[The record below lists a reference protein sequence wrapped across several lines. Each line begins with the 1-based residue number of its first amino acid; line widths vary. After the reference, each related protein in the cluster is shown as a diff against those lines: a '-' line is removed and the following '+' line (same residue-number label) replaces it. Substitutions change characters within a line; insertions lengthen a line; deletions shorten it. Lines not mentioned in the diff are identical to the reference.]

1 MWIYLIVFLIP
12 LLFFFADNKKN
23 RSNSTVLF
31 VYFLFLA
38 LFVGVSD
45 MLGGYDRYIYCELF
59 DGLADDIREG
69 SNPILST
76 GFLFYGGEKGY
87 GLLTIIIAF
96 LTSNRYIFIFI
107 VTLVIYAMLFV
118 SIKRYTKDHPVA
130 VMLFLGLWFFF
141 TFTYLRQV
149 LGATIAWLSIRYIVK
164 RDFWRFVLVWFIAFM
179 FHNSAL
185 IFLPFYFVPIKKF
198 KPQYVVLAMLLCL
211 IIGLSNIPLSLFESY
226 SAISSQRINVEGYVV
241 DAGFRG
247 AYMIE
252 AIVFLF
258 LILIPYKR
266 IKKDPQEIVLLN
278 MALTFCAMLLL
289 FAKSEN
295 GGRLSWCYVIGV
307 VATLSNITFKYK
319 RNSAY
324 SLGVVLLSFMLFLR
338 ITISWGVLLWPYKTF
353 FTNGVRE
360 DDYIE
365 QKYEYDHGY
374 DLDKFYRK

>member
-12 LLFFFADNKKN
+12 LLFFLVDNKNN

-69 SNPILST
+69 SNPFLST
-76 GFLFYGGEKGY
+76 GFLFYGDEKGY

-118 SIKRYTKDHPVA
+118 SIKRYTKDYPVA

-179 FHNSAL
+179 FHNSSL

-211 IIGLSNIPLSLFESY
+211 IIGLSNIPLNLFESY

-252 AIVFLF
+252 AVVFLF

-278 MALTFCAMLLL
+278 MALAFCAMLLL

-374 DLDKFYRK
+374 DIDKFYRK

>member
-1 MWIYLIVFLIP
+1 
-12 LLFFFADNKKN
+12 
-23 RSNSTVLF
+23 
-31 VYFLFLA
+31 
-38 LFVGVSD
+38 

-241 DAGFRG
+241 EAGFRG

-295 GGRLSWCYVIGV
+295 GGGC
-307 VATLSNITFKYK
+307 
-319 RNSAY
+319 
-324 SLGVVLLSFMLFLR
+324 LGVM
-338 ITISWGVLLWPYKTF
+338 
-353 FTNGVRE
+353 
-360 DDYIE
+360 
-365 QKYEYDHGY
+365 
-374 DLDKFYRK
+374 

>member
-1 MWIYLIVFLIP
+1 MWIYLIVFFIP

-45 MLGGYDRYIYCELF
+45 MLGGYDRYIYSELF

-69 SNPILST
+69 RNPFLSI

-107 VTLVIYAMLFV
+107 VTLVIYAMLFI

-164 RDFWRFVLVWFIAFM
+164 RDFWRFVLVWFIAYM

-198 KPQYVVLAMLLCL
+198 NPQHVVLAMLLCF

-226 SAISSQRINVEGYVV
+226 SAISSQRSNAEGYVL

-252 AIVFLF
+252 AVVFLF
-258 LILIPYKR
+258 LILKPYKR
-266 IKKDPQEIVLLN
+266 IKEDPQEIVLLN
-278 MALTFCAMLLL
+278 MALGFCAILLL

-295 GGRLSWCYVIGV
+295 GGRLSWYYMIGI
-307 VATLSNITFKYK
+307 VATLSNITLRYK
-319 RNSAY
+319 RSSAY
-324 SLGVVLLSFMLFLR
+324 SLGVALLSFMLFLR
-338 ITISWGVLLWPYKTF
+338 ITISWGVLLRPYKTF

-360 DDYIE
+360 GDYIE
-365 QKYEYDHGY
+365 QSYEYDHGY
-374 DLDKFYRK
+374 DRDKFYRK